1 MSPFSSKMSPFSSC
15 FGVILD
21 EITKINQENI
31 VFELII

>member
-1 MSPFSSKMSPFSSC
+1 MSPFSSKMSPFSSR

>member
-1 MSPFSSKMSPFSSC
+1 MSPFSSR